1 MSRTIAE
8 RVALAD
14 RPGMRSGLVVLAA
27 SFVGH
32 GGNYLYYVVAGRM
45 VGVEQFAEISA
56 MIALATLFFMPVNG
70 LQVAA
75 ARDVARL
82 VAQDDAEGIS
92 GYLRSLLRR
101 TGLLVG
107 VLLLVLL
114 AVSPVLATQLQLD
127 SVWLVVLAAVWIA
140 LGSLLLVGTG
150 VAQGMQ
156 RFGLVAGVLA
166 GPLGL
171 LRALLLPGL
180 LLAVGLA
187 GSMLAMV
194 LATVVGLAMVARS
207 FRSGMESHP
216 DRSVVFRPG
225 EAVVALLAFSS
236 LTNLDLLVAKAALP
250 AAQAGEYAGAL
261 LLGKI
266 ALFAPAALAMVLLP
280 RAAAL
285 LERGD
290 DAAKPVL
297 LTLLVTLVSGLGIT
311 GLLALPLDP
320 VTLTFGD
327 QFEGAA
333 PLLAPLALVMTGA
346 ALLNVHLTFAM
357 ASRSRAF
364 PVLLVVAALS
374 HAALL
379 AVLHDSGRQIVLAG
393 ALAIGV
399 TLLGFEVG
407 SRHGAIRTLAR
418 LRRGVEPPA
427 GRPAADQGRRSTS

>member
-1 MSRTIAE
+1 MSRIIAD

-27 SFVGH
+27 SFLGH

-56 MIALATLFFMPVNG
+56 MIALSTIFFMPVNG

-82 VAQDDAEGIS
+82 AAQHDLAGIS

-101 TGLLVG
+101 TGLLV
-107 VLLLVLL
+107 VALLVVLL
-114 AVSPVLATQLQLD
+114 ALSPVLADQLRLD
-127 SVWLVVLAAVWIA
+127 SVWLIVLAAVWIA
-140 LGSLLLVGTG
+140 LGSLLLVATG
-150 VAQGMQ
+150 VAQGAQ

-171 LRALLLPGL
+171 FRVLLLPL
-180 LLAVGLA
+180 LLVALGLP
-187 GSMLAMV
+187 GSMVAMV
-194 LATVVGLAMVARS
+194 LATVIGLVMVAGTVR
-207 FRSGMESHP
+207 RGTDAEP
-216 DRSVVFRPG
+216 DRQVVFRPG
-225 EAVVALLAFSS
+225 QAVVALLAFSS

-280 RAAAL
+280 RAAAI
-285 LERGD
+285 LEHGG
-290 DAAKPVL
+290 DAARPVL
-297 LTLLVTLVSGLGIT
+297 LTLAVTLASGLGIT
-311 GLLALPLDP
+311 GLLALPLNP

-327 QFEGAA
+327 QFAGAA
-333 PLLAPLALVMTGA
+333 SLLVPLALVMTGA

-357 ASRSRAF
+357 ASRSRSF
-364 PVLLVVAALS
+364 PLLLVVAASS

-379 AVLHDSGRQIVLAG
+379 AVLHDSGEQIVLAS
-393 ALAIGV
+393 ALAIGT
-399 TLLGFEVG
+399 TLLVHEVG
-407 SRHGAIRTLAR
+407 SRHGAVRTLAR
-418 LRRGVEPPA
+418 LRRAARRTALTPA
-427 GRPAADQGRRSTS
+427 